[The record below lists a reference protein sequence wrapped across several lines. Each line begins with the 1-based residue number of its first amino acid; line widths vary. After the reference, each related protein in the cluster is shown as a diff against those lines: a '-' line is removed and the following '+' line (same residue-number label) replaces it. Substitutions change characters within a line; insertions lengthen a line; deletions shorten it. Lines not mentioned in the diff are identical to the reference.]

1 MRFRSMVLLLGLT
14 LAPLVA
20 CGGDND
26 LVGTWSDDNG
36 VVSYEFGS
44 DGKVTITGPF
54 GGGVE
59 LDYERDGD
67 RVLVGP
73 EGTRQVLTF
82 TEDGDLDI
90 GMAVLHKQD

>member
-1 MRFRSMVLLLGLT
+1 MRFRAMVLLLGLT
-14 LAPLVA
+14 LAPLAA
-20 CGGDND
+20 CGGGSD

-36 VVSYEFGS
+36 VVSYEFAS

-59 LDYERDGD
+59 LDYERDGN

>member
-1 MRFRSMVLLLGLT
+1 MRLRSMVLLFGLT
-14 LAPLVA
+14 LAPLAA
-20 CGGDND
+20 CARGDD
-26 LVGTWSDDNG
+26 LVGTWSDDHG
-36 VVSYEFGS
+36 VVSYEFAP

>member
-1 MRFRSMVLLLGLT
+1 MRLRSAILVLGLT
-14 LAPLVA
+14 LGPLA
-20 CGGDND
+20 GCGGNE
-26 LVGTWSDDNG
+26 LVGTWADDQG
-36 VVSYEFGS
+36 VVSYDFDS

-59 LDYERDGD
+59 LDYERDGN

-82 TEDGDLDI
+82 TENGDLDI
-90 GMAVLHKQD
+90 GMTVLHKQD

>member
-1 MRFRSMVLLLGLT
+1 MRLRAAIVLLGLT
-14 LAPLVA
+14 LTPLAA
-20 CGGDND
+20 CGGND

-36 VVSYEFGS
+36 VVSYEFAAN
-44 DGKVTITGPF
+44 GKVTITGPF

-73 EGTRQVLTF
+73 EGTRQVLKF

-90 GMAVLHKQD
+90 GMALLHKQN